1 MLALAVRLVKD
12 PLYTIDVNNLN
23 LSQVA
28 MHS

>member
-1 MLALAVRLVKD
+1 MLALAVRQVKD
-12 PLYTIDVNNLN
+12 PLYTIDVNSLN